1 MGSIWLYGEYMMSS
15 KFEWQGKRKEQVDF
29 SMMMCAICFISM
41 FVLIFLTFLYKLI
54 YWLF

>member
-29 SMMMCAICFISM
+29 SMMMCSICFISM
-41 FVLIFLTFLYKLI
+41 FVLIFLSFLYKLV